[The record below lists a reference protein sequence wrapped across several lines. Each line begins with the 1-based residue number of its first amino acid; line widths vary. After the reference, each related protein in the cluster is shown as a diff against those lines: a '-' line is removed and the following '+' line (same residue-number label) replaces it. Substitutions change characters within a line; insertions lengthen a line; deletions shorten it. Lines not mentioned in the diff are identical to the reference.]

1 MKLFINIIIIIFI
14 SFGANAKLETF
25 DILKENIPASECVKA
40 LEKGTYIY
48 EHKIEK
54 GSYLEPID
62 EYKGEPVFIYLLDG
76 YLYQFAKTYIFL
88 KHLDGIT
95 VTAILRIRG
104 CKRSKNIY

>member
-40 LEKGTYIY
+40 LEKGTYI
-48 EHKIEK
+48 
-54 GSYLEPID
+54 D
-62 EYKGEPVFIYLLDG
+62 EYKGEKVFIYLLDG
-76 YLYQFAKTYIFL
+76 YLYQFAKNFDFL

-95 VTAILRIRG
+95 VTAILKIRG